1 MKVRDNTL
9 VGSGLP
15 SDRATSVTSNNRYNK
30 LTAID
35 TVKIDERSRF
45 TFTKKIKKLFPIEP
59 DDIIEVYQD
68 RENGQVLLN
77 FQRSGTITNS
87 WIVKRI
93 DAGYINDMLDMVNVI
108 PEIESNCEKKPELV
122 EFQLRQVTFSL
133 DKNLCNRLQIEAE
146 KLKIRLNVLVNQ
158 VLKDYVEWNMFQPKI
173 GLIPLAKPVVAE
185 IFRKMSKEGV
195 VDLAE
200 RMGRDAIKD
209 VALFMTGKQDINSF
223 LSWLELRFKK
233 CGAEVSHTFENENN
247 NDNHISHTYVVK
259 HDIGENWA
267 LYNKVILQLIF
278 NEVFDKQ
285 PDIQI
290 SPTMIVLKL
299 IN

>member
-1 MKVRDNTL
+1 MHFNNILKVRDNTL

-108 PEIESNCEKKPELV
+108 PEIESNCEKK
-122 EFQLRQVTFSL
+122 T
-133 DKNLCNRLQIEAE
+133 
-146 KLKIRLNVLVNQ
+146 
-158 VLKDYVEWNMFQPKI
+158 
-173 GLIPLAKPVVAE
+173 
-185 IFRKMSKEGV
+185 
-195 VDLAE
+195 
-200 RMGRDAIKD
+200 
-209 VALFMTGKQDINSF
+209 
-223 LSWLELRFKK
+223 
-233 CGAEVSHTFENENN
+233 
-247 NDNHISHTYVVK
+247 
-259 HDIGENWA
+259 
-267 LYNKVILQLIF
+267 
-278 NEVFDKQ
+278 
-285 PDIQI
+285 
-290 SPTMIVLKL
+290 
-299 IN
+299 

>member
-1 MKVRDNTL
+1 MSYLKL
-9 VGSGLP
+9 K
-15 SDRATSVTSNNRYNK
+15 ATAK
-30 LTAID
+30 
-35 TVKIDERSRF
+35 
-45 TFTKKIKKLFPIEP
+45 
-59 DDIIEVYQD
+59 
-68 RENGQVLLN
+68 
-77 FQRSGTITNS
+77 
-87 WIVKRI
+87 
-93 DAGYINDMLDMVNVI
+93 
-108 PEIESNCEKKPELV
+108 KKPELV